1 MLMILSE
8 KHNEQLDDISNHS
21 VVEIT
26 VKIGQK
32 LIYSL

>member
-8 KHNEQLDDISNHS
+8 KHNEQLVDIINHS
-21 VVEIT
+21 VDEIT